1 VNHDPVGAA
10 EPASSRPGAWAS
22 PPRPG
27 LYLRHPA
34 CLEHDPRLLS
44 PGHPDTPERLVVLEQ
59 ALAERDWLGW
69 ERREPAPA
77 TEEDLELV
85 HERTHID
92 AIAALCARGGGPID
106 PDTNVGPASFDA
118 ALHAAGCA
126 TEMARALIAGEA
138 DVAFCGVRPAG
149 HHAEPARAMG
159 FCLFDNIAVAAA
171 AAISRMGVS
180 RVLIL
185 DWDVHAGNGTAE
197 IFRHRR
203 DVLFAC
209 IHEHGLFPGTGPL
222 KDAGSGGGE
231 GYTIN
236 LPVPGGSGEP
246 LWLSLLDEI
255 VLPVARTYRPEL
267 ILVSCGFDAH
277 ERDPLARCVL
287 ETDSFVAMAGRVREL
302 ARSLPA
308 PAGLV
313 LEGGYNIGVLAECTC
328 ATLPALVDG
337 PSPRAAGGVPA
348 AHEARLLELARE
360 HVSRY
365 WAL

>member
-1 VNHDPVGAA
+1 MNHDPAGAA
-10 EPASSRPGAWAS
+10 ERAGGRRAAPS
-22 PPRPG
+22 RPG

-44 PGHPDTPERLVVLEQ
+44 PGHPDTPERLVALEQ
-59 ALAERDWLGW
+59 ALAEREWLGW
-69 ERREPAPA
+69 QRREPVAA

-85 HERTHID
+85 HERTHIET
-92 AIAALCARGGGPID
+92 IASLCARGGGPID
-106 PDTNVGPASFDA
+106 PDTYVGPASFEA

-126 TEMARALIAGEA
+126 IEMARALLAGEA

-149 HHAEPARAMG
+149 HHAEPGRAMG

-180 RVLIL
+180 RVLVL

-197 IFRHRR
+197 IFRHRS

-222 KDAGSGGGE
+222 HDAGSGSGE

-236 LPVPGGSGEP
+236 LPVPAGSGEP
-246 LWLSLLDEI
+246 LWLALLDEI

-277 ERDPLARCVL
+277 ERDPLARCML
-287 ETDSFVAMAGRVREL
+287 ETDSFVAMAARVREL
-302 ARSLPA
+302 GRSLRVPI
-308 PAGLV
+308 GLV
-313 LEGGYNIGVLAECTC
+313 LEGGYNIGVLGECVC

-337 PSPRAAGGVPA
+337 PSPRAAVGVPA
-348 AHEARLLELARE
+348 AQEERLLELARE

-365 WAL
+365 WTL